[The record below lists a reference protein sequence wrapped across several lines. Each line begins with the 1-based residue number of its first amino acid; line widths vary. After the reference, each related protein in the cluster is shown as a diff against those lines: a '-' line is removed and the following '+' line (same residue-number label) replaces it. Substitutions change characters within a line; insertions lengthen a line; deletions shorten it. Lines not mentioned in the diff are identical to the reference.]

1 MPPKPRITRDDIL
14 NTALDIVRTEG
25 EEALNARHIAAVL
38 QCSTQPVFSNFSTM
52 EELRQAVIDAAY
64 RRYRACLR
72 REQESGRYPAYK
84 ASGMGYIHFAR
95 EEKELF
101 RLLFMRDRS
110 REESPA
116 ASDEITEMA
125 AAVQEL
131 TGLSSDDAQLFHLE
145 MWVYVHGIASMLATS
160 YLEWDEAMI
169 SRILT
174 DAYLG
179 LKKRYSEKESS
190 SWT

>member
-1 MPPKPRITRDDIL
+1 
-14 NTALDIVRTEG
+14 
-25 EEALNARHIAAVL
+25 
-38 QCSTQPVFSNFSTM
+38 
-52 EELRQAVIDAAY
+52 
-64 RRYRACLR
+64 
-72 REQESGRYPAYK
+72 
-84 ASGMGYIHFAR
+84 
-95 EEKELF
+95 
-101 RLLFMRDRS
+101 MRDRS
-110 REESPA
+110 REEIPA